1 MRVLF
6 WVGIVAL
13 LLGIASLF
21 IPLPH
26 TETHGVKAGDVSIG
40 IQTQEKE
47 RISPI
52 LSGILIAGGIG
63 MMIAGSR
70 ARRS

>member
-52 LSGILIAGGIG
+52 LSGILIAGGVG

>member
-6 WVGIVAL
+6 WIGIVAL
-13 LLGIASLF
+13 VLGIASLF
-21 IPLPH
+21 VPIPH

-40 IQTQEKE
+40 IKTQEE
-47 RISPI
+47 VRVFPVI
-52 LSGILIAGGIG
+52 SGILIAGGIG